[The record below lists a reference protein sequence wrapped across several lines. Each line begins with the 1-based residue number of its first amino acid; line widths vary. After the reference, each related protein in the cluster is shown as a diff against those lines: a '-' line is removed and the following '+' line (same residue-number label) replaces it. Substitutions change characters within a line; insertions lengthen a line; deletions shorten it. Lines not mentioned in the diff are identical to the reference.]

1 MWREKGEGGRT
12 VQGADMLLTQWQ
24 GMADRGAL

>member
-1 MWREKGEGGRT
+1 MWRVKEEDGRT
-12 VQGADMLLTQWQ
+12 VQGADMMLTQWQ